1 MAEGVFMGSFMQI
14 LQLIWEQGFSRQMT
28 IYGYTFSFADIIIW
42 SLFAGL
48 LIFALVRALD
58 SV

>member
-1 MAEGVFMGSFMQI
+1 MGSFMQI

-28 IYGYTFSFADIIIW
+28 IYGYTFSFADVIIW